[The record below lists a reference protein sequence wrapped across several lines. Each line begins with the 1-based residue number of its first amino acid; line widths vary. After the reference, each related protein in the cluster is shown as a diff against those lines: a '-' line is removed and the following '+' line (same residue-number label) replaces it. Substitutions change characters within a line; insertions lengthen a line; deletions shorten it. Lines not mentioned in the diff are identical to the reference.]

1 MPFCPDF
8 YPLLTREAPEARAR
22 LAILRC
28 AGIGEWLDLDWL
40 DRRLAEAGADWR
52 PPIAEA
58 FQIQLTANVAEFL
71 FAWYGDGGIAGS
83 SAPQAAAASV

>member
-8 YPLLTREAPEARAR
+8 YPRLTREAPEARAR
-22 LAILRC
+22 IPILRR

-40 DRRLAEAGADWR
+40 DRRLAEAGADGR
-52 PPIAEA
+52 PPIGEA

-71 FAWYGDGGIAGS
+71 FAWYEGGTELD
-83 SAPQAAAASV
+83 